1 MGAQKLN
8 DKKLVSDSLWH
19 LVEPMLPRRTGRA
32 RRLDDRAVLEGIL
45 YVLKNDVAWY
55 ELPRELGCGSG
66 MTCWRRLREWY
77 DSGVWDKL
85 HVVLLTHLPRHKFN
99 FSRINGGNDSA
110 ASAPRM
116 RRIRTSFLNGA
127 APSALNTSRVP
138 ISTRVQTYRLPASA
152 RAKANTSSPVP
163 ISPFADA

>member
-1 MGAQKLN
+1 MCAQKLS
-8 DKKLVSDSLWH
+8 DKRLVSDSLWQ

-45 YVLKNDVAWY
+45 YVLKNEIAWY

-85 HVVLLTHLPRHKFN
+85 HVLLLTHLPKQKFN
-99 FSRINGGNDSA
+99 FSRINGGNESA
-110 ASAPRM
+110 ASAPRV
-116 RRIRTSFLNGA
+116 RRIRTSFLNGTA
-127 APSALNTSRVP
+127 SPAVNASRPAISA
-138 ISTRVQTYRLPASA
+138 RVQTYRLPASA
-152 RAKANTSSPVP
+152 RAKVNTSSPVP